1 MRVDLSIFKENK
13 KNIIFV
19 LTMLVLTVFIINRND
34 IIYNFNSLKDK
45 KAMVTSYDTVTD
57 FQNARWK
64 EIQNNIFGEG
74 VATSVTDTSLATKPV
89 INGNIYFNWTDTTS
103 LGIESWDGT
112 VNKPDGTAYTQSD
125 FYIDGALKHETVNY
139 QTTIVDGV
147 VDTREVTYDV
157 YNVYDANQL
166 RYVLTSTATTSNNK
180 KIYLQNNIDLG
191 GKNNV
196 LWSSISTSG
205 GDIYIEGNGY
215 TIYNLNSNSSGI
227 FRNIDC
233 NITIL
238 NLNINSVKIVT
249 STAQIS
255 PIGTPLGA
263 GVRIENV
270 HVDGGFIQSTTSD
283 AAGFLARPR
292 SVNTFVKDCSSSN
305 IYLYGKGQHT
315 SGFMGC
321 VCPVQGK
328 FKGGFGVKYD
338 IEYPQEPEALFGN
351 SSTSLNNSNSR
362 YPVYMTD
369 CYSINCEIFSS
380 SGHSGG
386 LISCM
391 DSGLICKNSFSNN
404 SIYGESAVGV
414 IMGCQVGASK
424 MAFYDMQ
431 MSKK

>member
-1 MRVDLSIFKENK
+1 MRVDLSILKKNK

-19 LTMLVLTVFIINRND
+19 LIMLVLTVFIINRND

-125 FYIDGALKHETVNY
+125 FYIDGALKQETVNY
-139 QTTIVDGV
+139 QTIIVDGV

-166 RYVLTSTATTSNNK
+166 RYVLTSTANTSNNK

-215 TIYNLNSNSSGI
+215 TIYNLNS
-227 FRNIDC
+227 
-233 NITIL
+233 
-238 NLNINSVKIVT
+238 
-249 STAQIS
+249 
-255 PIGTPLGA
+255 
-263 GVRIENV
+263 
-270 HVDGGFIQSTTSD
+270 
-283 AAGFLARPR
+283 
-292 SVNTFVKDCSSSN
+292 
-305 IYLYGKGQHT
+305 
-315 SGFMGC
+315 
-321 VCPVQGK
+321 
-328 FKGGFGVKYD
+328 
-338 IEYPQEPEALFGN
+338 
-351 SSTSLNNSNSR
+351 
-362 YPVYMTD
+362 
-369 CYSINCEIFSS
+369 
-380 SGHSGG
+380 G
-386 LISCM
+386 LIQ
-391 DSGLICKNSFSNN
+391 LAN
-404 SIYGESAVGV
+404 SIA
-414 IMGCQVGASK
+414 ISK
-424 MAFYDMQ
+424 
-431 MSKK
+431 